1 MKAVLN
7 ILLLCL
13 ISSLGAS
20 AESLDKSVKVSGSSL
35 FGISRGGGLFGG
47 GGKKDE

>member
-7 ILLLCL
+7 ILILCL
-13 ISSLGAS
+13 ISAFAAS
-20 AESLDKSVKVSGSSL
+20 AESVDKSVKVSSSSL

>member
-7 ILLLCL
+7 ILVLCL
-13 ISSLGAS
+13 ISALGAS
-20 AESLDKSVKVSGSSL
+20 AESLDKTIQVSGSSL